1 MLPTFPEIERVSR
14 QAAVDTIRAMI
25 AKKSPVIGEIKA
37 HIQHEGASGA
47 INRADGSVG
56 DFAPRQI
63 AAETSL
69 PTSMSIYEFTTDE
82 LMKRLDGIAEQFARG
97 QSEMLFD
104 EMNKITE
111 ETGNVVNAGGKPFDF
126 ELILEGIRK
135 MHHTFDENG
144 KWHAPTVVALPS
156 VIAAM
161 QNLTPEEKAA
171 HEARLT
177 EVLEEKRREFLD
189 REASRI
195 LAG

>member
-1 MLPTFPEIERVSR
+1 MLPTFPEIERISR

-25 AKKSPVIGEIKA
+25 AKKSPIIGQIKA
-37 HIQHEGASGA
+37 HIQHEGAGGA

-63 AAETSL
+63 AAQTTL
-69 PTSMSIYEFTTDE
+69 ATSMSIYDFTTDE
-82 LMKRLDGIAEQFARG
+82 LLKLLDGIAEQFARG

-104 EMNKITE
+104 EMSKVTE

-126 ELILEGIRK
+126 EIFLEGINK
-135 MHHTFDENG
+135 MHHTFDANG
-144 KWHAPTVVALPS
+144 QWHAPTVVVSPS
-156 VIAAM
+156 AMAAM
-161 QNLTPEEKAA
+161 EKMTPEEKAA
-171 HEARLT
+171 AEARLSA
-177 EVLEEKRREFLD
+177 VLEEKKREFLD